1 MALESGICA
10 WCNGRLPPRQSRGR
24 PRRYCSN
31 ACRQSAH
38 RAKVNYVDWATS
50 ADVPLPDLSGPPAS
64 DTDEQAV
71 HTLLEIR
78 TLASVCLRLAIEAR
92 PQLAWRF
99 GRLGGGIVTLMN
111 DLFGVDS

>member
-1 MALESGICA
+1 MALETGTCA
-10 WCNGRLPPRQSRGR
+10 WCDGRLPPRQPRGR

-38 RAKVNYVDWATS
+38 RAKTGYIDWATS

-71 HTLLEIR
+71 LTLLEIR
-78 TLASVCLRLAIEAR
+78 TLASVCLRLGVEAR
-92 PQLAWRF
+92 PKLAWRF
-99 GRLGGGIVTLMN
+99 CRLGKGIAALLD
-111 DLFGVDS
+111 DLFLGDT

>member
-1 MALESGICA
+1 MALETGICA
-10 WCNGRLPPRQSRGR
+10 WCNGQLPPRQRRGR

-50 ADVPLPDLSGPPAS
+50 ADVPLPDLSGPPVP

-71 HTLLEIR
+71 RVLLEVR
-78 TLASVCLRLAIEAR
+78 TLASICLRLGVEAH
-92 PQLAWRF
+92 PAFAWRF
-99 GRLGGGIVTLMN
+99 ARLGDRIAALMD
-111 DLFGVDS
+111 DLFGGDL